1 MANTDKQHPDFSKDP
16 DHQQSRVLSS
26 KAPSSTA
33 ISRNIEDLQSGMRID
48 FDQKLAELSDLLAR
62 FKAMVV
68 TPGGKAANDDE
79 KNSDTT
85 SLKVSS
91 IEANLANNNKK
102 TLVLQIGST
111 DDDTDSEKVDV
122 PQITQTVVN
131 KDSADPKSVK
141 PASVDSVNQFA
152 PEPAR
157 FESGLYKLNSQLY
170 RFRLE
175 LDQEMEFR
183 EEPLHT
189 HFHQKSE
196 LSVMLQR
203 ISDKSREKNP
213 DN

>member
-1 MANTDKQHPDFSKDP
+1 MANTDKQQPDFNKDP
-16 DHQQSRVLSS
+16 DHQPSRALSS
-26 KAPSSTA
+26 KASSSMARSSA

-48 FDQKLAELSDLLAR
+48 FDQKLAELSDLLSR

-68 TPGGKAANDDE
+68 APPGNPSANDANNRDT
-79 KNSDTT
+79 NSPN
-85 SLKVSS
+85 VSS
-91 IEANLANNNKK
+91 VEANLASNNSK
-102 TLVLQIGST
+102 TPVLRIGST
-111 DDDTDSEKVDV
+111 DDDTDTEKAEV
-122 PQITQTVVN
+122 PQITPVTVN
-131 KDSADPKSVK
+131 PAPIGSVRR
-141 PASVDSVNQFA
+141 FA

-189 HFHQKSE
+189 HFHQESE
-196 LSVMLQR
+196 LSVILQK